1 MDIKRFLEKLSS
13 DDPTPGGGSASALAG
28 AMSAALIGMVAGL
41 TMRKET
47 SKHKEMMLIKER
59 NRRAQKRLLC
69 AVDEDA
75 RSYQEVLKAFR
86 FPKHTEKEKNAR
98 RRRIE
103 KAFKNATVTPELV
116 SRFAVILLQDSYTVI
131 TKGTPNA
138 LSDAGVGAFLA
149 DTALKGG
156 LMNIEINLG
165 SIKDKAFVKEKKS
178 LIKNLEKRRQHLIA
192 KISKSLTKIG

>member
-1 MDIKRFLEKLSS
+1 MDIKRFLEKLAS

-47 SKHKEMMLIKER
+47 SKQKEMMVIKER
-59 NRRAQKRLLC
+59 NRMMQKRLLR

-86 FPKHTEKEKNAR
+86 LPKNTERERNVR
-98 RRRIE
+98 GRMIE
-103 KAFKNATVTPELV
+103 KAFKNATVTPQLV
-116 SRFAVILLQDSYTVI
+116 SHFAASLLQDSYILI

-165 SIKDKAFVKEKKS
+165 SIKDKAFIKEKKV
-178 LIKNLEKRRQHLIA
+178 LVRGLEKKRESLMG
-192 KISKSLTKIG
+192 KISKFLGEIG

>member
-1 MDIKRFLEKLSS
+1 MDIKRFLDKLAS

-41 TMRKET
+41 TLKKET
-47 SKHKEMMLIKER
+47 SKQKELMMIKER
-59 NRRAQKRLLC
+59 NRIMQKRLLL

-86 FPKHTEKEKNAR
+86 LPKNTEKERNYR
-98 RRRIE
+98 GRMVE
-103 KAFKNATVTPELV
+103 KAFKNATVTPQLV
-116 SRFAVILLQDSYTVI
+116 SHFAMSLLQDSYTLI
-131 TKGTPNA
+131 MKGTPNA

-165 SIKDKAFVKEKKS
+165 SIKDKAFVKKKKI
-178 LIKNLEKRRQHLIA
+178 LTRNLEKRRQHLMG

>member
-1 MDIKRFLEKLSS
+1 MDIKRFLDKLAS

-41 TMRKET
+41 TMKKER
-47 SKHKEMMLIKER
+47 SKEKEMMIIRER
-59 NRRAQKRLLC
+59 SRQMQKRLLL

-86 FPKHTEKEKNAR
+86 LPKDTDKERLYRSRA
-98 RRRIE
+98 IE
-103 KAFKNATVTPELV
+103 KAFKNATVTPQLV
-116 SRFAVILLQDSYTVI
+116 SHFAVHLLEDSYTLI
-131 TKGTPNA
+131 IKGTPNA
-138 LSDAGVGAFLA
+138 LSDAGVGAYLA

-165 SIKDKAFVKEKKS
+165 SVKDKTFIKKMRT
-178 LIKNLEKRRQHLIA
+178 LTRNLEKRRHRLMG
-192 KISKSLTKIG
+192 KILKSLTKTG

>member
-41 TMRKET
+41 TLKKET
-47 SKHKEMMLIKER
+47 SKQKEMMRIRER
-59 NRRAQKRLLC
+59 NRMMQKRLLR

-75 RSYQEVLKAFR
+75 LFYQEVLKAFR
-86 FPKHTEKEKNAR
+86 LPKHTEKERKDR
-98 RRRIE
+98 SRMIE

-116 SRFAVILLQDSYTVI
+116 SHFAVVLLQDSYTVI
-131 TKGTPNA
+131 TKGAPNA

-165 SIKDKAFVKEKKS
+165 SIKDKAFVKAKKA
-178 LIKNLEKRRQHLIA
+178 LIKNLEKRRQSLMG
-192 KISKSLTKIG
+192 KISEFLTKIG

>member
-1 MDIKRFLEKLSS
+1 MDIKRFLDKLAS

-41 TMRKET
+41 TLKKDK
-47 SKHKEMMLIKER
+47 SKQKEMMMIRER
-59 NRRAQKRLLC
+59 SRQMQKRLLQ

-75 RSYQEVLKAFR
+75 RSYQGVLKAFR
-86 FPKHTEKEKNAR
+86 LSKNTEKEKIYRSRA
-98 RRRIE
+98 IE
-103 KAFKNATVTPELV
+103 KAFKNATDTPQLV
-116 SRFAVILLQDSYTVI
+116 CHFALLLLEDSYTLIV
-131 TKGTPNA
+131 KGAPNA

-165 SIKDKAFVKEKKS
+165 SIKDKAFVKAKKA
-178 LIKNLEKRRQHLIA
+178 LIKNLEKRRQSLMG
-192 KISKSLTKIG
+192 KISEFLTKIG

>member
-1 MDIKRFLEKLSS
+1 MDIKHFLEKLSS

-41 TMRKET
+41 TMKKET
-47 SKHKEMMLIKER
+47 SKQKEMIMIKER
-59 NRRAQKRLLC
+59 NRMMQKKLLL

-75 RSYQEVLKAFR
+75 LSYQEVLKAFR
-86 FPKHTEKEKNAR
+86 LPKNTEREKNYR
-98 RRRIE
+98 SRMIE
-103 KAFKNATVTPELV
+103 KAFKNATITPQLV
-116 SRFAVILLQDSYTVI
+116 SHFAVSLLQDSCTLI
-131 TKGTPNA
+131 MKGTPNA

-165 SIKDKAFVKEKKS
+165 SVKDKAFVKEKRV
-178 LIKNLEKRRQHLIA
+178 LIRNLEKRRQNLMGNIL
-192 KISKSLTKIG
+192 KSLTKIG

>member
-1 MDIKRFLEKLSS
+1 MEIKRFLEKLAS

-41 TMRKET
+41 TLKKE
-47 SKHKEMMLIKER
+47 KLKQKEMMMIKKRGELM
-59 NRRAQKRLLC
+59 QKRLLQ

-86 FPKHTEKEKNAR
+86 LSKKTEKER
-98 RRRIE
+98 LYRSRMIE
-103 KAFKNATVTPELV
+103 KAFKNATVTPQLV
-116 SRFAVILLQDSYTVI
+116 CHFALHLMEDSYTLIV
-131 TKGTPNA
+131 KGTPNA

-156 LMNIEINLG
+156 LMNIQINLG
-165 SIKDKAFVKEKKS
+165 SVKDEAFINKMNV
-178 LIKNLEKRRQHLIA
+178 LTRNLEKRRHRLMG
-192 KISKSLTKIG
+192 KVLKSLAKTG

>member
-1 MDIKRFLEKLSS
+1 MDIKRFLDKLAS

-59 NRRAQKRLLC
+59 HRRTQKRLLC

-75 RSYQEVLKAFR
+75 QSYQEVLKAFR
-86 FPKHTEKEKNAR
+86 LPKHTEKEKNAR

-116 SRFAVILLQDSYTVI
+116 SHFAVILLQDSYTVI

-165 SIKDKAFVKEKKS
+165 SIKDRVFVKEKKA
-178 LIKNLEKRRQHLIA
+178 LIRNFENKRQRLMA
-192 KISKSLTKIG
+192 KISKSLAKIG

>member
-1 MDIKRFLEKLSS
+1 MDIQRFLEKLSS

-41 TMRKET
+41 TMKKEA
-47 SKHKEMMLIKER
+47 SKQRAMVMIRER
-59 NRRAQKRLLC
+59 NRRMQKRLLR

-75 RSYQEVLKAFR
+75 LSYQEVLKAFR
-86 FPKHTEKEKNAR
+86 LPKNTEKERNDR
-98 RRRIE
+98 SRMIE

-116 SRFAVILLQDSYTVI
+116 SHFAVFLLQDSYALI
-131 TKGTPNA
+131 MKGTPNA

-165 SIKDKAFVKEKKS
+165 SIKDKAFVKTKKA
-178 LIKNLEKRRQHLIA
+178 LIKNLEKRRQRLMG
-192 KISKSLTKIG
+192 KISKFLTKVR